1 MDKPLEEVALDAGRQ
16 VGATGCWLRE
26 RGPQVE
32 RRSLHSSLALAATQV
47 VSEELEFRALSRASL
62 VAQLAKNPP
71 AMQETLV

>member
-1 MDKPLEEVALDAGRQ
+1 M
-16 VGATGCWLRE
+16 
-26 RGPQVE
+26 GPQVE